1 MLQVFFERILL
12 KFEENILEIQ
22 TKLTLDNVSTQKIE
36 LYTNLC

>member
-22 TKLTLDNVSTQKIE
+22 TKLTLDNVGTQKIE